1 MKNKIL
7 LFLLLMSWPM
17 YAVTPKETFE
27 VGKRTFLLN
36 GNPFVVKAAE
46 LHYAR
51 IPEPYWEHRILMCKA
66 LGMNT
71 ICLYMFWNYHEQQEG
86 KFDFSGEK
94 NVAKLCISS
103 CVLVRMCVRNG
114 RWADC
119 LGGCSKRKI

>member
-7 LFLLLMSWPM
+7 LFLLLLMSWPM

-51 IPEPYWEHRILMCKA
+51 IPEPY
-66 LGMNT
+66 
-71 ICLYMFWNYHEQQEG
+71 
-86 KFDFSGEK
+86 
-94 NVAKLCISS
+94 
-103 CVLVRMCVRNG
+103 
-114 RWADC
+114 
-119 LGGCSKRKI
+119 